1 MTAPNKMSEAGYK
14 SVHEQ
19 KNATRTGKLLSV
31 GESEIKNLR
40 APLSMKVQLVAPI
53 AAIF

>member
-1 MTAPNKMSEAGYK
+1 LEGKAQASVIKPNI
-14 SVHEQ
+14 
-19 KNATRTGKLLSV
+19 TRTGKLLSV

-53 AAIF
+53 AAIC